1 MQFTGCRTTGHT
13 SCPSVQTVSKAS
25 ASYQKFPHFS
35 LGTEF
40 ETKMGEVKVKCVTT
54 MLT

>member
-1 MQFTGCRTTGHT
+1 MQFMGCRKTGHT

-25 ASYQKFPHFS
+25 ASYHQFPHFS

-40 ETKMGEVKVKCVTT
+40 ESKTGEVKVKCVMT